1 MERIWL
7 AQYPQGTPAE
17 VSLQA
22 GTTLVDVFRR
32 SCERFASRPAFHNL
46 GTTLSYAEV
55 DARSRDFAAWL
66 TANGMRKGERI
77 ALMLPNVLQ
86 FPVALFGALRAGL
99 VVVNTNP
106 LYTARELEH
115 QLRDSGATCI
125 VVLANFAHVVQKVI
139 ARTSV
144 RSVIVTQLGDLLRFP
159 KGAIVSWAARRV
171 KRLVP
176 EYRIAGALSFR
187 EVLDAGSRLRFAP
200 PPIDAEDLAFLQY
213 TGGTTGI
220 AKGAM
225 LSHRNLVANLE
236 QVATL
241 WSSIVEDGAEVVITP
256 LPLYH
261 IFCLTACLTFVKH
274 GGLGV
279 LITNPRD
286 IPAFIAELGRWRFT
300 FISGVNTLYNAL
312 LAHPRFARLD
322 FSKLKLGIAGGMS
335 LHPSVAERWV
345 KTTGRDLIEGYGLT
359 EASPV
364 VACNLP
370 GASRIG
376 SVGVPVPSTEIS
388 IRDEGREL
396 ERGME
401 GELCVRGPQVMR
413 GYWQMPEETAKTLD
427 ADGWLH
433 TGDIARMDD
442 DGYIRIVDRKK
453 DMIIVSGFK
462 VFPNEIETVLTTHSA
477 VVEAGC
483 IGVPDERS
491 GQAVKAFVV
500 VRETLTV
507 EQVREF
513 CRERLTGYKVPKY
526 IEFRPTLPKTNIGKI
541 LRRALV
547 DETQKDRH
555 DDVGTGTHR

>member
-335 LHPSVAERWV
+335 LHPSVAERWA

>member
-1 MERIWL
+1 
-7 AQYPQGTPAE
+7 
-17 VSLQA
+17 
-22 GTTLVDVFRR
+22 
-32 SCERFASRPAFHNL
+32 
-46 GTTLSYAEV
+46 
-55 DARSRDFAAWL
+55 
-66 TANGMRKGERI
+66 
-77 ALMLPNVLQ
+77 
-86 FPVALFGALRAGL
+86 
-99 VVVNTNP
+99 
-106 LYTARELEH
+106 
-115 QLRDSGATCI
+115 
-125 VVLANFAHVVQKVI
+125 
-139 ARTSV
+139 
-144 RSVIVTQLGDLLRFP
+144 
-159 KGAIVSWAARRV
+159 
-171 KRLVP
+171 
-176 EYRIAGALSFR
+176 
-187 EVLDAGSRLRFAP
+187 
-200 PPIDAEDLAFLQY
+200 
-213 TGGTTGI
+213 
-220 AKGAM
+220 
-225 LSHRNLVANLE
+225 
-236 QVATL
+236 
-241 WSSIVEDGAEVVITP
+241 
-256 LPLYH
+256 
-261 IFCLTACLTFVKH
+261 
-274 GGLGV
+274 
-279 LITNPRD
+279 
-286 IPAFIAELGRWRFT
+286 
-300 FISGVNTLYNAL
+300 
-312 LAHPRFARLD
+312 
-322 FSKLKLGIAGGMS
+322 
-335 LHPSVAERWV
+335 
-345 KTTGRDLIEGYGLT
+345 
-359 EASPV
+359 
-364 VACNLP
+364 
-370 GASRIG
+370 
-376 SVGVPVPSTEIS
+376 VPSTEIS

-396 ERGME
+396 EPGKE